1 MMDDADVFDEVVVG
15 AGACGAVLAARLSED
30 PSRRVL
36 LLEAGP
42 DFARIDDLPQPLR
55 DARCAVFS
63 GFNWPYA
70 APLQGQ
76 QPGGAA
82 GFPYA
87 VGRVVGGSSSVNGAI
102 ALRPSARDF
111 GRWSEAAGPLWTWEA
126 VLPHFIGLEDD
137 LDFAGPLHGRGGP
150 VPISRAAEADLSPVQ
165 RAFGQACRAV
175 GLLRID
181 DLNAADQAG
190 VGPLPTN
197 AVGGLRVST
206 AVAYL
211 MPARARPNL
220 VVRGLSEAHRVV
232 FEGRRAVGVE
242 VLHGG
247 RLTRVPAGRITLCSG
262 AINTPALLMRSGIGD
277 AEECRR
283 LGAAPV
289 AHLPGVGRHLMDHPA
304 LVLWLLP
311 QEPEGCGS
319 APPVHQLMARA
330 CSGGDARAEPD
341 LSLFML
347 GGFDTSRMPRLA
359 AMLGAPRVHGI
370 SVMLARPAS
379 SGRVALRSGRAAEAP
394 DIDLGLGSA
403 EGDVERLMAG
413 MRLAWRLAGSA
424 PLASFVRSVF
434 LWHEAT
440 IASDSLLRHAVR
452 RLMTGTWHAAGT
464 ARMGAA
470 HDALAVVDERCR
482 VHGVEGLRVVDAS
495 VMPVLPGTPTHLCCV
510 MLAERASAW
519 MRQG

>member
-1 MMDDADVFDEVVVG
+1 MSHGAESFDDVVVG
-15 AGACGAVLAARLSED
+15 GGSCGAVLAARLSED

-42 DFARIDDLPQPLR
+42 DFSRIEDLPQPLR

-70 APLQGQ
+70 VPLPGQ

-87 VGRVVGGSSSVNGAI
+87 VGRVIGGSSSVNGAI
-102 ALRPSARDF
+102 ALRPSAHDF
-111 GRWSEAAGPLWTWEA
+111 ARWAEVAGPLWTWEA
-126 VLPHFIGLEDD
+126 VLPHFIGLEND
-137 LDFAGPLHGRGGP
+137 LDFAGPLHGRTGP
-150 VPISRAAEADLSPVQ
+150 VPISRTAEADLSPVQ
-165 RAFGQACRAV
+165 RAFGQACRDA
-175 GLLRID
+175 GLPGID
-181 DLNAADQAG
+181 DLNDTDHPG
-190 VGPLPTN
+190 VGRLPTN
-197 AVGGLRVST
+197 TIGGVRMST
-206 AVAYL
+206 ALAYL

-220 VVRGLSEAHRVV
+220 VVRGLHEVHRVV
-232 FEGRRAVGVE
+232 FEGGRAVGVE

-247 RLTRVPAGRITLCSG
+247 RLVQVAAGRVTLCAG

-277 AEECRR
+277 ADECRR

-311 QEPEGCGS
+311 QETVTCDG

-330 CSGGDARAEPD
+330 CSGDHAEPD

-347 GGFDTSRMPRLA
+347 DGFDTARMPRLG
-359 AMLGAPRVHGI
+359 AMLGVPHVHGI
-370 SVMLARPAS
+370 SVMLSRPAGR
-379 SGRVALRSGRAAEAP
+379 GRVSLRSGRAAEAP
-394 DIDLGLGSA
+394 DIDLGLGRD
-403 EGDVERLMAG
+403 ECDVERLMAG
-413 MRLAWRLAGSA
+413 VRLAWRLANGA

-434 LWHEAT
+434 LWREAT

-452 RLMTGTWHAAGT
+452 RLATGTWHAAGT
-464 ARMGAA
+464 ARMGPA
-470 HDALAVVDERCR
+470 HDAHAVVDERCR
-482 VHGVEGLRVVDAS
+482 VHGVERLHVVDAS